1 MANWTTKEVE
11 LLKELIEAGYKYTD
25 IIEELP
31 RHSYNSIYKKAN
43 DLGLKP
49 TKSKQRIVEAYKK
62 YPQLS
67 SYKLGALLGVPPTTV
82 RNTLHRLGYRTR
94 YKREL
99 LKEYLDSKP
108 EAFWGTQEFIAKKF
122 DCCVNTV
129 SKAIK
134 NWRCEHA
141 KMDE

>member
-25 IIEELP
+25 IMEELP
-31 RHSYNSIYKKAN
+31 RHSYNGICSKAQH
-43 DLGLKP
+43 LGLRQA
-49 TKSKQRIVEAYKK
+49 TSTQRIVEAYKK

-67 SYKLGALLGVPPTTV
+67 SYKLGSLLGVPATTV
-82 RNTLHRLGYRTR
+82 QSTLYRLGYRTR
-94 YKREL
+94 YKRDL

-122 DCCVNTV
+122 DCCVSTV
-129 SKAIK
+129 RTAIK